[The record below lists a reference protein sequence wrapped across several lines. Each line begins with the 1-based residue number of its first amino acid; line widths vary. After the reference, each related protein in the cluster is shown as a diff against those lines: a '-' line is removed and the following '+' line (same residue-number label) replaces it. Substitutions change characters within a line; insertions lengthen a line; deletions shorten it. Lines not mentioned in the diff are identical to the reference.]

1 MYTIYLFFIL
11 NASNNVEGEF
21 MNTKHTFEFL
31 EVGDRRVK
39 NGIRGVTL
47 LQCKI
52 SVWIINGCFGELKK
66 KNPNTNAL
74 GK

>member
-52 SVWIINGCFGELKK
+52 SV
-66 KNPNTNAL
+66 
-74 GK
+74 